1 MKNLIKDRNGKISSK
16 RVAGLSCFVIGLG
29 MAITTGFGWYDVD
42 TFLILS
48 ILGCGTGCL
57 GLGTFE
63 KK

>member
-1 MKNLIKDRNGKISSK
+1 MKLLNDKNGKISSK
-16 RVAGLSCFVIGLG
+16 RVAGLLCFVIGLG

-42 TFLILS
+42 TFLILT
-48 ILGCGTGCL
+48 ILGAGSTVL

>member
-16 RVAGLSCFVIGLG
+16 RIAGLSCFVIGLG
-29 MAITTGFGWYDVD
+29 MAVTTGFGWYNVD
-42 TFLILS
+42 TFLILT
-48 ILGCGTGCL
+48 ILGAGSTVL